1 MGASGMYAIVA
12 ALALLALLRGTHALR
27 TEGTFNYTLPEPK
40 ERETTVDGLP
50 VDGYRVD
57 RGQFDYYHS
66 TFAFTGEGEFILS
79 FNAAGRNGS
88 QVYLASDVSSCFRL
102 VLCDM
107 TKDVVRDYAYQMRRV
122 LFHDKFFKSISRDV
136 CGMKGL
142 DVGCTRQLLPIRGKT
157 KTYQPAKNRSIV
169 YVRLLACASCLDK
182 NAVKGAQVNYSIEM
196 VNPDLRF
203 PQLGWDE
210 TVYPFAPTV
219 FVSFALLIIAFAS
232 FGVALT
238 MYREFDVPFVSKV
251 VFCTA
256 ALKIFSTSLTTAAYW
271 HIALT
276 GRVMVWFFVLR
287 VPLIIADEIAIGLLM
302 LVMSTGV
309 GLMPATWMFDRRSST
324 FAVFLGLAL
333 EVFTVVT
340 SEVLFMFRFL
350 GLIVFL
356 FSGGTVAFI
365 CVLYSWR
372 NARFLAKYAN
382 LVQHANIHV
391 STTPL
396 PRMALFFQV
405 NAMIVIAVWLFK
417 VVSFGVMDHVL
428 KRSDMLWVLFE
439 AADIVLLSWY
449 AFSVFPRRKS
459 AYYVDMAN
467 VNNDRLREVSSWRLR
482 HGPHAIEN
490 DSDLDMHDDEIVDVV
505 GNVRRINST
514 AANADDA
521 TRDEAVNHDP
531 EPPMIEWQSGDPL
544 PSPNAGMWNMQEEMR
559 RVWKR
564 AKPPAAAPVR
574 VLGSPSVDH
583 GDSLSLAVARPVL
596 GPGTRK
602 KEDRS
607 SVIRTPQYAD
617 RQRPRVADDGVTTTS
632 GFQSRELSA
641 VSDFEY
647 EPFSIPSSNASG
659 DGVVFVAEKDGK
671 DVVVGIERSEVEGD
685 DIAVRDD
692 DVEGI
697 VARTGADGDGSRE
710 RDGKDVGDGPAEPP
724 R

>member
-1 MGASGMYAIVA
+1 MHTVAIP
-12 ALALLALLRGTHALR
+12 LLLLTVIAWCATTTSALR
-27 TEGTFNYTLPEPK
+27 TDGVFNFTRKPEDQ
-40 ERETTVDGLP
+40 TS
-50 VDGYRVD
+50 DGYAVE

-66 TFAFTGEGEFILS
+66 TFAFTPKGEFRVVFS
-79 FNAAGRNGS
+79 VNPTGGANSTSNVPREFSVS
-88 QVYLASDVSSCFRL
+88 QCFYL
-102 VLCDM
+102 VLCDV
-107 TKDVVRDYAYQMRRV
+107 TDKVVRDYAYQMRRV
-122 LFHDKFFKSISRDV
+122 LSEPNWKSNISSVVCDLKQVNRD
-136 CGMKGL
+136 CY
-142 DVGCTRQLLPIRGKT
+142 REPLPARGAKS
-157 KTYQPAKNRSIV
+157 KTYRLPRIIRNRIFNIQL
-169 YVRLLACASCLDK
+169 YACANCFRRAGLIGGFGD
-182 NAVKGAQVNYSIEM
+182 YSIQM
-196 VNPDLRF
+196 TNPDLRF
-203 PQLGWDE
+203 PHLGWDE
-210 TVYPFAPTV
+210 TVYPFAPTIFLALAIV
-219 FVSFALLIIAFAS
+219 IIGFAIFGISIAICR
-232 FGVALT
+232 GIQ
-238 MYREFDVPFVSKV
+238 VPFVAKV

-271 HIALT
+271 HFART

-309 GLMPATWMFDRRSST
+309 GLMPAAWMFDRRSST

-365 CVLYSWR
+365 CILYSWR
-372 NARFLAKYAN
+372 NARFLAKYAE
-382 LVQHANIHV
+382 LVQYANIHV
-391 STTPL
+391 GTTPL

-405 NAMIVIAVWLFK
+405 NATIVIAVWLFK
-417 VVSFGVMDHVL
+417 VVSFGIMDHVL

-467 VNNDRLREVSSWRLR
+467 VNNDRLREVSSWHLR
-482 HGPHAIEN
+482 NGPNAIDN
-490 DSDLDMHDDEIVDVV
+490 DSELDNLNDEIVDVV
-505 GNVRRINST
+505 GNVRRRSSNVT
-514 AANADDA
+514 N
-521 TRDEAVNHDP
+521 TENQRDVDL
-531 EPPMIEWQSGDPL
+531 EPPMIEWNSGDPL

-559 RVWKR
+559 RVLKR
-564 AKPPAAAPVR
+564 AKPPDAAPVR
-574 VLGSPSVDH
+574 VLGSPSGDL
-583 GDSLSLAVARPVL
+583 GDSLELTVARPVL

-607 SVIRTPQYAD
+607 GVVRSSQFAD
-617 RQRPRVADDGVTTTS
+617 RQRVRVEDGTTSVS

-659 DGVVFVAEKDGK
+659 DGVVFVAGSKNEVQVTRNVELTDEIVAQ
-671 DVVVGIERSEVEGD
+671 DNTDATDAIVARQSEVEED
-685 DIAVRDD
+685 A
-692 DVEGI
+692 
-697 VARTGADGDGSRE
+697 
-710 RDGKDVGDGPAEPP
+710 GKDEQAEKPP